1 MRDNKTM
8 EELKMVDISNST
20 NVKKILKDLQ
30 KAKKNLRIWQSIE
43 ETKNYCYGTIQ
54 NITHMDEELEMTPTD
69 NQNFDF
75 DKEINLYFHSHYKDT
90 LFKTTITENGPN
102 KIKIKRPSF
111 VKIRDVRTEERKT
124 FGLQSYQTANLQL
137 TAKMNAKVKIIDS
150 SSTGLGLMVNKFL
163 FDKLNEGDIISLTD
177 CTLPEFRNRTA
188 VVRNKGTLDKQL
200 NNQLLFRIGL
210 EILS

>member
-1 MRDNKTM
+1 
-8 EELKMVDISNST
+8 MVDISNST